1 MALLRWLSACRRNL
15 FYKARLNEELD
26 EEIRAYAG
34 MLIEEK
40 IARGTGVAEARRAA
54 LIEVGGIEQVKERV
68 RDVRAG
74 AVMESIWQDL
84 RYGARTLRKNP
95 GFTLAA
101 VLTLGLG
108 IGVITAIFS
117 ALNPIL
123 FEPLPYP
130 HAERL
135 VSVWDFRAG
144 GAPLHV
150 TFGTFREVSERARSF
165 DAVAA
170 MKAWQPTATGGG
182 EPERLEGQRVS
193 ADYFRVLGVL
203 PAVGRGFDPPEDE
216 PGGRNVV
223 VLGDALWRRRFGGDA
238 AVVGRE
244 IRLDD
249 SLYTVVGVMPKE
261 FENVPAPTAQVW
273 TPLQYDKSLP
283 PEGREWGHHLGMIAR
298 LRAGVRLDQARRELD
313 AISRAPVSGF
323 SRPAHASLDEGLM
336 IRSLQ
341 DDVTVGVKPALLA
354 VLGAVAL
361 LLLIACVNVTNLVL
375 SRGAQRR
382 GEFAMR
388 AALGATRT
396 RLVRQMLAESLL
408 LSFAGGALG
417 LLAAHFGVGAL
428 VALSPAGLPRAAAI
442 GVNGAAFAFA
452 AAVTTLVGLLVG
464 LAPSLHVSRVDLRA
478 GVQQSSNC
486 GASGQR
492 LTRRALVVAEV
503 ALALVLLVSAGLL
516 LHSLDRLFAVDPGFD
531 ASHLLTM
538 QVQTSGRRF
547 DKEATDRFFAQAL
560 EAVRRV
566 PGVGAAGFT
575 SQLPLS
581 GDDDEYGALFEGD
594 PPGAAYNVFR
604 YAVSPGYLET
614 ASIPL
619 RRGRLPDEHDMAGAP
634 PVAVISESL
643 AKIRF
648 GDQDPIGRRVHIG
661 PTDRPWFTIVGVVG
675 DVKQVSLAKSQ
686 PEAVYVPTTQWWFV
700 DSAMS
705 LVVRTRGDAAALA
718 PTVRQA
724 IWSADKDQPV
734 ARVATM
740 DGLLAKSA
748 AERRFALVLFEA
760 FGVAALALAAV
771 GIYGLLSGSVT
782 ERTREI
788 GVRLALGATRRNVL
802 SLVVRQGM
810 TLVGLGVVI
819 GLAGA
824 AAASHAL
831 VSLLYGVSRLDPA
844 AYFGVVVLLAVVSAV
859 ACWVPA
865 WRASR
870 IDPSITLRAE

>member
-1 MALLRWLSACRRNL
+1 MKVEENIRGGMTPEEALHAARRQFGNQTLLREVSREVWGFNALETL
-15 FYKARLNEELD
+15 
-26 EEIRAYAG
+26 IR
-34 MLIEEK
+34 
-40 IARGTGVAEARRAA
+40 
-54 LIEVGGIEQVKERV
+54 
-68 RDVRAG
+68 
-74 AVMESIWQDL
+74 DL
-84 RYGARTLRKNP
+84 RYGVRALRKNP

-108 IGVITAIFS
+108 IGATTAIFS

-130 HAERL
+130 HAERI

-144 GAPLHV
+144 GAPLQV

-165 DAVAA
+165 DALAA
-170 MKAWQPTATGGG
+170 MNAWQPTVTGGG

-203 PAVGRGFDPPEDE
+203 PAVGRDFDPPEDE

-261 FENVPAPTAQVW
+261 FENVPAPSAQLW
-273 TPLQYDKSLP
+273 APLQYDTSLP
-283 PEGREWGHHLGMIAR
+283 PEGHEWGHHLGMIAR

-313 AISRAPVSGF
+313 AISRAPVPGF
-323 SRPAHASLDEGLM
+323 SRPAHAALDQGLM

-341 DDVTVGVKPALLA
+341 DDVTAGVKPTLLA
-354 VLGAVAL
+354 VLGAVSL
-361 LLLIACVNVTNLVL
+361 LLLIACVNVTNLL
-375 SRGAQRR
+375 LARGAQRR
-382 GEFAMR
+382 REFAMR
-388 AALGATRT
+388 VALGATRA

-408 LSFAGGALG
+408 LSSVGGALG
-417 LLAAHFGVGAL
+417 LLAAKLGVDAL

-442 GVNGAAFAFA
+442 GVGGTAFAFA

-464 LAPSLHVSRVDLRA
+464 LATSLPVSRVDLRA
-478 GVQQSSNC
+478 GVQQSSSRVA
-486 GASGQR
+486 GGQR

-516 LHSLDRLFAVDPGFD
+516 LRSLERLFAVDPGFD

-547 DKEATDRFFAQAL
+547 DKETTDRFFAQAL

-581 GDDDEYGALFEGD
+581 GDSDEYGALFEGD
-594 PPGAAYNVFR
+594 PPGTAYNVFR

-614 ASIPL
+614 TGIPL
-619 RRGRLPDEHDMAGAP
+619 RRGRLLDEHDTEGAP
-634 PVAVISESL
+634 PVVVISESL
-643 AKIRF
+643 AKIKF

-661 PTDRPWFTIVGVVG
+661 PTDRPRFTIVGVVG

-686 PEAVYVPTTQWWFV
+686 PEAVYIPTTQSWFV
-700 DSAMS
+700 DSALS
-705 LVVRTRGDAAALA
+705 LVVRARGDAAALA
-718 PTVRQA
+718 PAVRQA
-724 IWSADKDQPV
+724 IWSVDKDRPV

-740 DGLLAKSA
+740 EGLLDRSA

-760 FGVAALALAAV
+760 FGAAALVLAAV

-788 GVRLALGATRRNVL
+788 GVRLALGATRRDIL

-810 TLVGLGVVI
+810 KLAGLGVVI

-844 AYFGVVVLLAVVSAV
+844 TYLGVVALLVIVSAV
-859 ACWVPA
+859 ACWLPA

-870 IDPSITLRAE
+870 VDPSITLRAE